1 MDASARR
8 AERRRIRRE
17 QMTPEQKEE
26 KNRIRRMRRME
37 RRRATR
43 DAEEAM
49 RRHRQDALNEEMMR
63 IVPVVQRIWMPPPPV
78 VAPPAPKM
86 PEFLSAEIIGMAERL
101 GLQWDCPIC
110 IESKPPRE
118 FILAPCGHRIC
129 GGCRAS
135 MEASNLR
142 RICPECRA

>member
-17 QMTPEQKEE
+17 QMSPEEKEE
-26 KNRIRRMRRME
+26 KNRIRRMRRAE
-37 RRRATR
+37 RRRIQMAEYRRR
-43 DAEEAM
+43 DGIA
-49 RRHRQDALNEEMMR
+49 DA
-63 IVPVVQRIWMPPPPV
+63 PVVVRIWTPPPPV

-86 PEFLSAEIIGMAERL
+86 PEFLSAELIGMAERL

-135 MEASNLR
+135 MEASSLR
-142 RICPECRA
+142 RVCPECRA

>member
-43 DAEEAM
+43 DAEDAM

-63 IVPVVQRIWMPPPPV
+63 IVAPARYAPVVPPT
-78 VAPPAPKM
+78 APKM

>member
-17 QMTPEQKEE
+17 QMSPEEKEE
-26 KNRIRRMRRME
+26 KKRIRRMRRAE
-37 RRRATR
+37 RRRIQMEEYRRA
-43 DAEEAM
+43 DA
-49 RRHRQDALNEEMMR
+49 RQDAVNQRVAR
-63 IVPVVQRIWMPPPPV
+63 ILGRADAPV

-110 IESKPPRE
+110 MESKPPRE

-135 MEASNLR
+135 MEASSLR
-142 RICPECRA
+142 RVCPECRA

>member
-1 MDASARR
+1 MS
-8 AERRRIRRE
+8 
-17 QMTPEQKEE
+17 PEEKEE
-26 KNRIRRMRRME
+26 KNRIRRMRRAE
-37 RRRATR
+37 RRRIQMAEYRRR
-43 DAEEAM
+43 DGIAD
-49 RRHRQDALNEEMMR
+49 R
-63 IVPVVQRIWMPPPPV
+63 PVVPLIPADVGGWRMAMTTNAP
-78 VAPPAPKM
+78 PPAPKM

-135 MEASNLR
+135 MEASSLR
-142 RICPECRA
+142 RVCPECRA

>member
-17 QMTPEQKEE
+17 QMSPEEKEE
-26 KNRIRRMRRME
+26 KNRIRRMRRQN
-37 RRRATR
+37 RRRAEMAEYRRR
-43 DAEEAM
+43 DGIV
-49 RRHRQDALNEEMMR
+49 DA
-63 IVPVVQRIWMPPPPV
+63 PVVQRIWMPPPPV

-129 GGCRAS
+129 GGCRTS

>member
-17 QMTPEQKEE
+17 QMSPEEKEE
-26 KNRIRRMRRME
+26 KNRIRRMRRAE
-37 RRRATR
+37 RRRIQMAEYRRR
-43 DAEEAM
+43 DGIA
-49 RRHRQDALNEEMMR
+49 DA
-63 IVPVVQRIWMPPPPV
+63 PVVQRIWIDG
-78 VAPPAPKM
+78 AEHRSTAPKM

-110 IESKPPRE
+110 IESKPPRD

-135 MEASNLR
+135 MEASSLR